1 MRPDYSHFKIMSRD
15 PGTKLL
21 TVKSQ
26 SKSRIE
32 SVDTTISFVSLGA
45 GVLLVLVGL
54 AFFGF
59 A

>member
-1 MRPDYSHFKIMSRD
+1 MSRD